1 MASQRSNKFLT
12 RCEVV
17 SAPTLLVIQASG
29 VFLQPKL
36 TSRFGHKPSNFSLQQ
51 WCTIRTWLQTVKPS
65 QRWQM
70 TRYVKLLIVSRSMC
84 QRLWRVTIRSSIRSC
99 WYAKKLTSFWA
110 GWRTDL
116 MVKSTGTILS
126 SRPLKRQ
133 RSYSEKLLISIDR
146 IKSSLSCDKLRMR
159 LELSTNF

>member
-1 MASQRSNKFLT
+1 MINQRFSKFLT
-12 RCEVV
+12 RCEVA
-17 SAPTLLVIQASG
+17 SAPTRLVIQASG

-36 TSRFGHKPSNFSLQQ
+36 TSRFGQKPSNFSLQL
-51 WCTIRTWLQTVKPS
+51 WCTTRTWLETAKPS

-84 QRLWRVTIRSSIRSC
+84 QRLSRVTIRSSIKSC
-99 WYAKKLTSFWA
+99 WSAKKLTSFWA
-110 GWRTDL
+110 GWRTDS
-116 MVKSTGTILS
+116 MVRSTGTILS

-133 RSYSEKLLISIDR
+133 KSRSKKPLISTDKM
-146 IKSSLSCDKLRMR
+146 KSSLSCDKLRMR